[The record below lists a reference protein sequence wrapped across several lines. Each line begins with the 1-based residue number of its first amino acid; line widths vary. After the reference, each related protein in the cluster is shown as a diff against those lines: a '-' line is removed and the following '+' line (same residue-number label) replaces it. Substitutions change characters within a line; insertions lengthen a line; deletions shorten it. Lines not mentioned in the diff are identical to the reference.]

1 MGGLTTISAQK
12 AFDTV
17 WTNAFNRNS
26 NSLISAAQR
35 ASSYEDFVKR
45 SGLQEKKAAYLNAV
59 NAAPTYLYYTGTDRK
74 ANPNGKWVN
83 DHGWA
88 GYENY
93 SDGEVEYRKD
103 LSSIA
108 ADYVTAATLLSNTSK
123 LQEKYNNLRNEYGTV
138 TENADAGAVST
149 GNVSNVGDSGNGS
162 VSSSSNGGRRQGGD
176 MIAGDTAR
184 SSDNRGNDTLLGY
197 SGKDSLKEKDTL
209 F

>member
-1 MGGLTTISAQK
+1 MGGLVSQSKDKLWTSA
-12 AFDTV
+12 
-17 WTNAFNRNS
+17 WNSAFNSSS

-35 ASSYEDFVKR
+35 SSSYEDFVKR
-45 SGLQEKKAAYLNAV
+45 SGLQEKVAAYQNAV

-74 ANPNGKWVN
+74 ADPDGKWTN
-83 DHGWA
+83 DHGWS
-88 GYENY
+88 GYESY

-103 LSSIA
+103 LSGIA
-108 ADYVTAATLLSNTSK
+108 TDLANASMLLSDTSK
-123 LQEKYNNLRNEYGTV
+123 LQEKYNSLRNEYGTI

-149 GNVSNVGDSGNGS
+149 GNVSNVGDSGNGA

-197 SGKDSLKEKDTL
+197 AGKDSLKEKDTL